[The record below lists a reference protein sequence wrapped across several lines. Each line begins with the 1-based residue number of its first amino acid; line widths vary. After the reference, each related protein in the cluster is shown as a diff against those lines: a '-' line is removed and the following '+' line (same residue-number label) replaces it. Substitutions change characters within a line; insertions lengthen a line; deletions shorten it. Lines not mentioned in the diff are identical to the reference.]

1 VTLAFPPSPVIRS
14 EQVEL
19 DFGNGAG
26 IFDQTYSVPAGS
38 IFGMI
43 GPSGCGKTTTC
54 RVALG
59 LLTPQ
64 QGRITTLGRTP
75 SRFRPEDREQIG
87 YIPQQ
92 FVLYPRL
99 SVAENIAF
107 VASLYGMP
115 TRQVRSRLDEL
126 LDFVDLKDARDRLG
140 QNLSGGMQR
149 RLMLAGAL
157 MHDPALLFADEP
169 TAGIDPVLRAR
180 FWEFFRQLRD
190 EGRTL
195 VVTTQV
201 VSEAAY
207 CDRVAV
213 MRKGRILAVDT
224 PENLRR
230 IALGGEIL
238 HLTLESPADMAEAV
252 ETLERWDEVV
262 SGVRRDPASAVD
274 LNVVVDDARER
285 LPQVLNRLEN
295 KRPSIKVSA
304 ASPLEVS
311 YDEVFITIMEQDA
324 AQQEALQ

>member
-1 VTLAFPPSPVIRS
+1 
-14 EQVEL
+14 
-19 DFGNGAG
+19 
-26 IFDQTYSVPAGS
+26 
-38 IFGMI
+38 
-43 GPSGCGKTTTC
+43 
-54 RVALG
+54 
-59 LLTPQ
+59 
-64 QGRITTLGRTP
+64 
-75 SRFRPEDREQIG
+75 
-87 YIPQQ
+87 
-92 FVLYPRL
+92 
-99 SVAENIAF
+99 
-107 VASLYGMP
+107 
-115 TRQVRSRLDEL
+115 
-126 LDFVDLKDARDRLG
+126 
-140 QNLSGGMQR
+140 
-149 RLMLAGAL
+149 
-157 MHDPALLFADEP
+157 
-169 TAGIDPVLRAR
+169 
-180 FWEFFRQLRD
+180 
-190 EGRTL
+190 

-262 SGVRRDPASAVD
+262 SGVRRDPSSAVD